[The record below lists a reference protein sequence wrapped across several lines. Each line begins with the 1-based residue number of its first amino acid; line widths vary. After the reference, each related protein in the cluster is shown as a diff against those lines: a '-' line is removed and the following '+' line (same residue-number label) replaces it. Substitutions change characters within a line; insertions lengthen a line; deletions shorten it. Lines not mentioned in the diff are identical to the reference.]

1 MNKGRILRV
10 RFGLNPNSSSLATD
24 LTALIK
30 GTAAFLILVNLVDVS
45 LRAWRAGKSKDNDR
59 K

>member
-1 MNKGRILRV
+1 MQKGRILRV

-24 LTALIK
+24 LTALVW
-30 GTAAFLILVNLVDVS
+30 GTAAFLVLVNLVDVS
-45 LRAWRAGKSKDNDR
+45 LRAWRSGKRGDDDR